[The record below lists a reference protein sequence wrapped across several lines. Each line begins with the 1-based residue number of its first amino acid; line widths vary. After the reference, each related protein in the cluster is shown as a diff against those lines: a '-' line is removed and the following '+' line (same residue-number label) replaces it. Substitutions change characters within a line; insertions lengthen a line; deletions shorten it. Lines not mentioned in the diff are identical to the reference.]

1 MPNPLF
7 LLCHHAAGGRN
18 KTRKIRLFGSIDD
31 ELVPLNLQARLAV
44 RPDTED
50 HDDAPVLQLTRHA
63 DETTTPPSPSSRHH
77 GVRDE
82 LDADADGLFVLL
94 VDTVST
100 GRLDAVSQRLL
111 LDFFVEMKVEGRAQ
125 HRVPRED
132 GLLRRKQPERSGND
146 DGEILAAARGW
157 LLDGAGAKRWG
168 LEDVLR
174 GGEAVV
180 SEMERVR
187 RWMKVGQEQRE
198 VATMVV
204 GVLADQLVDE
214 LVRDFLL

>member
-1 MPNPLF
+1 M
-7 LLCHHAAGGRN
+7 
-18 KTRKIRLFGSIDD
+18 TRKIRRFGNIN

-44 RPDTED
+44 GPDTED

-63 DETTTPPSPSSRHH
+63 DETTPPSPSSRHH
-77 GVRDE
+77 GVPDE
-82 LDADADGLFVLL
+82 LDADGLFVLL
-94 VDTVST
+94 VDTVT
-100 GRLDAVSQRLL
+100 AGLDAVSERLL

-125 HRVPRED
+125 HSVPRED
-132 GLLRRKQPERSGND
+132 GLLPPKPERSGN

-187 RWMKVGQEQRE
+187 RWMQVGQEQRE
-198 VATMVV
+198 VATVV
-204 GVLADQLVDE
+204 AGVLADQLVDE